1 MEISSRP
8 MLWSTKLGKPGGRV
22 RHALALELEPPLR
35 EVFCGALEH
44 AARKTTISNGSQ
56 NRRME
61 KQKANVERSPLG
73 KTGNERMVARRTWLR
88 QEIFTL
94 HLKFV
99 PDLLP
104 VRHAEALAA
113 A

>member
-1 MEISSRP
+1 METSSRP
-8 MLWSTKLGKPGGRV
+8 TLWSTKLGKPGGLV
-22 RHALALELEPPLR
+22 RHALALELPLR
-35 EVFCGALEH
+35 EAFCGVLEH
-44 AARKTTISNGSQ
+44 AARKITISKGSQ
-56 NRRME
+56 SRRM
-61 KQKANVERSPLG
+61 KTQKANVERSPLG

-104 VRHAEALAA
+104 VRHVKEPAGA
-113 A
+113 